1 MENSAW
7 VLYRNDDVSGVYTS
21 YRRAVQALMMR
32 AALPIDS
39 FLCEMGV
46 DCYHD
51 GAGDN
56 WIIEEFDIDK
66 I

>member
-32 AALPIDS
+32 ATLPIDHFMS
-39 FLCEMGV
+39 ELGI
-46 DCYHD
+46 DIYHD
-51 GAGDN
+51 NVGDH
-56 WIIEEFDIDK
+56 WMIEEFQVDEI
-66 I
+66 